1 MLRSI
6 ITCICFLLLLFSTGS
21 SFGQDADQ
29 LAKMRRLNP
38 NLPAPLSIQPD
49 IIAANSILTTD
60 SNHLLM
66 FTDIKGESQIDDFH
80 KIFDAAVPK
89 WCEYFN
95 VPPAKAKVWK
105 MRSMVIGEKER
116 FVASGL
122 FPETLPW
129 FPTGFQLG
137 HEMWMY
143 LQPGNYYTRHL
154 LLHEGT
160 HGFMQWFLGGVG
172 APWYS
177 EGMAE
182 LLALHSWNDGKLKMN
197 FRPTDRKQ
205 AEYWGRIKIIKKD
218 CDDNK
223 FLGLDQIFQFQ
234 NIAFREINSYAWS
247 WAACEFLANH
257 SLSKESFAKL
267 AAIANQ
273 TPEIFNAR
281 FQNRIKDV
289 RAELDRDWELFIREV
304 DFGYDVE
311 NSRVTLAATTESN
324 ADDSGKQTFI
334 VDVSK
339 GWQRTDLQVTP
350 GQRLSIVGSG
360 QFTVAMEGETPWRC
374 ESNGITIKYYRG
386 KPLGMLMAGIL
397 GSENEVQYLLNSI
410 PIDGSGEIE
419 CERSGHLCFRIN
431 EYPGNLR
438 DNSGKLTVEVK
449 PVDSK

>member
-1 MLRSI
+1 MFKSI
-6 ITCICFLLLLFSTGS
+6 ITCIGCLLLLNSTTS
-21 SFGQDADQ
+21 TFGQDADQ
-29 LAKMRRLNP
+29 IARMRKLNP
-38 NLPAPLSIQPD
+38 NLPAPISIKPD
-49 IIAANSILTTD
+49 VIAANSILTTD
-60 SNHLLM
+60 SDHLLM
-66 FTDIKGESQIDDFH
+66 FTDIKGEKQIVDFH

-95 VPPAKAKVWK
+95 VPPAKAEAWK
-105 MRSMVIGEKER
+105 MRAMVIGEKER

-160 HGFMQWFLGGVG
+160 HAFMQWFLGGVG

-182 LLALHSWNDGKLKMN
+182 LLALHSWNDGKLNMN

-205 AEYWGRIKIIKKD
+205 TEYWGRIKIIKKD
-218 CDDNK
+218 CSEEK
-223 FLGLDQIFQFQ
+223 FLGLDDVFQFQ

-257 SLSKESFAKL
+257 PLSKESFAKL

-273 TPEIFNAR
+273 TPETFNAR

-289 RAELDRDWELFIREV
+289 RGELDRDWELFIREV

-311 NSRVTLAATTESN
+311 NSRVTLASRTAE
-324 ADDSGKQTFI
+324 AEDSGKQTFT
-334 VDVSK
+334 VDTTK
-339 GWQRTDLQVTP
+339 GWQRTELQVAL
-350 GQRLSIVGSG
+350 GDRLSIIGSG
-360 QFTVAMEGETPWRC
+360 QFTVAKEGETPWRC

-386 KPLGMLMAGIL
+386 KPLGMLMVGVL
-397 GSENEVQYLLNSI
+397 GKENELQSLLKTI

-419 CERSGHLCFRIN
+419 CERAGYLCFRIN
-431 EYPGNLR
+431 EYPGHLR
-438 DNSGKLTVEVK
+438 DNSGSLTVEVK
-449 PVDSK
+449 PVESN